1 MNLFDNLPGQTEQEI
16 VTELLSRER
25 VREGEKSES
34 GVPVVQ
40 LGDPQRY
47 SLVKFRISRISALS
61 PFKSGLTP
69 CQEAGW
75 SGRKLISIVSLALRD
90 DFLQVSPML
99 FTSDLLSEQSESVLS
114 CLMFTASTPPYVGFQ
129 QPFSIRATTY

>member
-1 MNLFDNLPGQTEQEI
+1 MKQVRLDLP
-16 VTELLSRER
+16 ELGMIIATRAML
-25 VREGEKSES
+25 GA
-34 GVPVVQ
+34 GIALLLADVVQ